1 VFLAGEYYQRTA
13 DRLTIEKIWPNILLA
28 LRWMDVYG
36 DQDQDGFVE
45 YYRQSSDG
53 LIQQG
58 WKDSYDSVFHADGSL
73 AEGPIAL
80 CEVQGYVYAAK
91 RHAAELAKVLGHSE
105 LAADLKEQALRLRK
119 KFLKTFWSP
128 ELKTYFLALDG
139 KKKPCQVRTSN
150 AGHALFAGI
159 ADPRHAR
166 QIVQALVADDFFTG
180 WGIRT
185 VAAGE
190 ARYNPMSY
198 HNGSVWPH
206 DNAMIAYGCS
216 KYSHQPAILKIL
228 EGMFHL
234 SNYVEQYRLPEL
246 FCGFVRRQD
255 EAPTAYPVACSP
267 QAWAAGAA
275 FLLLQ
280 SALGLSI
287 DATKQEIRF
296 DRALLPE
303 FLQQVQI
310 VNLAVGKARIDI
322 SLERHEH
329 TVGVNVTRKKGNV
342 QVIAVK

>member
-1 VFLAGEYYQRTA
+1 
-13 DRLTIEKIWPNILLA
+13 
-28 LRWMDVYG
+28 
-36 DQDQDGFVE
+36 
-45 YYRQSSDG
+45 
-53 LIQQG
+53 
-58 WKDSYDSVFHADGSL
+58 
-73 AEGPIAL
+73 
-80 CEVQGYVYAAK
+80 
-91 RHAAELAKVLGHSE
+91 
-105 LAADLKEQALRLRK
+105 
-119 KFLKTFWSP
+119 
-128 ELKTYFLALDG
+128 
-139 KKKPCQVRTSN
+139 
-150 AGHALFAGI
+150 
-159 ADPRHAR
+159 
-166 QIVQALVADDFFTG
+166 LVADDFFTG